1 LIEFMYSATDVGDG
15 TWIVK
20 RVHLDEK
27 VDEAL
32 IYKNEAAHM
41 TRDQVIQYAIKRGSW
56 A

>member
-1 LIEFMYSATDVGDG
+1 MYSATDVGDG

-20 RVHLDEK
+20 RVHPDER

-32 IYKNEAAHM
+32 IYKIEADGM
-41 TRDQVIQYAIKRGSW
+41 SRDQVIQYAIKRGSW